1 MGRSDQIVSE
11 EIKTRIATLDA
22 PYRREIWLDEV
33 LFESGMRLLRVT
45 IKEGRRFTQ
54 LDLDAATA
62 DQWGQT
68 LLNWAR
74 RSKEDQPE

>member
-1 MGRSDQIVSE
+1 VSE
-11 EIKTRIATLDA
+11 EIKTRIGTLEA

-33 LFESGMRLLRVT
+33 RFESGMRLLRVT

-54 LDLDAATA
+54 LDLDEATA

-68 LLNWAR
+68 MLGWAR
-74 RSKEDQPE
+74 RTKEGRSE